1 MYLEK
6 TELERE
12 CLKNSIT
19 KFKLMFASIEMA
31 KNQSSCKNTRIISD
45 QDNVD
50 KITIRQSNEKNVDI
64 MTSHKNVV
72 NDESESEYDEQTKTS
87 SKPSK
92 NDNQTTTIKGKC
104 KPHPDCITSL

>member
-12 CLKNSIT
+12 CLKNSIA
-19 KFKLMFASIEMA
+19 KFKLMFASIELA
-31 KNQSSCKNTRIISD
+31 KNQSSCQNKRIISD

-50 KITIRQSNEKNVDI
+50 KMTIPPSNEKNVDI
-64 MTSHKNVV
+64 LKSRKNLVI
-72 NDESESEYDEQTKTS
+72 NESESEYDEQTKTS
-87 SKPSK
+87 LKYAK
-92 NDNQTTTIKGKC
+92 VDNQTATIKGMC